1 MNKKIYLLN
10 LYPHKHRLISIIVIL
25 VVLTIIPL
33 SNFIKLYDSYYTTGL
48 ISCNEECSITVSLP
62 YDKVDILKQNPHLEY
77 LNKEY
82 KINKITYNEPYIDNQ
97 IPYEDVIIYTDLNSE
112 DKIINFKILYNKQ
125 RIISKVK
132 KMIKGE

>member
-1 MNKKIYLLN
+1 MNIKIYLLN

-82 KINKITYNEPYIDNQ
+82 KINKITYNEPYLDNQ

-125 RIISKVK
+125 RIISKIK

>member
-82 KINKITYNEPYIDNQ
+82 KINKITYNEPYLDNQ
-97 IPYEDVIIYTDLNSE
+97 IPYEDVIIYTNLNSE

>member
-82 KINKITYNEPYIDNQ
+82 KINKITYNEPYLDNQ

-125 RIISKVK
+125 RIISKIK

>member
-48 ISCNEECSITVSLP
+48 ISCTEECSITVSLP

-82 KINKITYNEPYIDNQ
+82 KINKIIYNEPYLDNQ
-97 IPYEDVIIYTDLNSE
+97 IPYEDVIINTNLNSE

>member
-25 VVLTIIPL
+25 VGLTIIPL

-82 KINKITYNEPYIDNQ
+82 KINKITYNEPYLDNQ
-97 IPYEDVIIYTDLNSE
+97 IPYEDVIIYTNLNSE

>member
-10 LYPHKHRLISIIVIL
+10 LYPHRHRLISIIVIL

-82 KINKITYNEPYIDNQ
+82 KINKITYNEPYLDNQ

-125 RIISKVK
+125 RIISKIK